1 MAGNRIKAGKV
12 PLTGGNITAG
22 RLPEFPKNLSFSFK
36 YLENDHNK
44 FAFSNQSA
52 DYFCKVMERLK
63 SLCSMTEHELSAN
76 RSNALRAHPIDWDD
90 TSEKNGFSQ
99 LNEQL
104 QMFKPYQFSV
114 SSNAHGRIHG
124 FVSASVFYVIWLD
137 PHHRLY
143 S

>member
-1 MAGNRIKAGKV
+1 M
-12 PLTGGNITAG
+12 
-22 RLPEFPKNLSFSFK
+22 
-36 YLENDHNK
+36 
-44 FAFSNQSA
+44 
-52 DYFCKVMERLK
+52 MERLK

-137 PHHRLY
+137 PNHRLY